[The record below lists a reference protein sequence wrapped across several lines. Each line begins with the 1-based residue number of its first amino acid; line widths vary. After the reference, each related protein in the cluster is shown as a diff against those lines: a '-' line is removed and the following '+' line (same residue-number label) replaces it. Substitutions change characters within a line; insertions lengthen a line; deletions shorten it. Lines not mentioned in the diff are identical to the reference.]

1 MWAQSWVSIVDLVLP
16 FPRKP
21 LRTSRRSWKARSVLS
36 LPLPPPTLCPWAGP
50 HALPLSHSAGSW
62 RKCSKRLK
70 NSSPPWGCFPLLLS
84 SGNNQCLERPTDG
97 WEVECT
103 PLHGTSMTARTS
115 GAHPVASTPPPAPPI
130 LPPPLSTCLPVLGGG
145 HRVGQGWSQEEQ
157 GT

>member
-21 LRTSRRSWKARSVLS
+21 LRTSRRSWKA
-36 LPLPPPTLCPWAGP
+36 
-50 HALPLSHSAGSW
+50 SAGSW

-70 NSSPPWGCFPLLLS
+70 NSSPPWGCFPLLPS

-103 PLHGTSMTARTS
+103 PPHGTSMMARTS
-115 GAHPVASTPPPAPPI
+115 G
-130 LPPPLSTCLPVLGGG
+130 
-145 HRVGQGWSQEEQ
+145 
-157 GT
+157 